1 MTEGSGSAGPETLDS
16 YLDQAL
22 AAVGEA
28 RSRAAIENAA
38 VAEAIRLRERVGE
51 QMSQANEELLMRL
64 QRLEEKVVS
73 SEKLDGPLQ
82 PEVMDGT
89 ATGAPAADVGGPASD
104 AELFTRMADEDDAAM
119 DQLLQD
125 FLAKGADLRDAP

>member
-1 MTEGSGSAGPETLDS
+1 M
-16 YLDQAL
+16 LDQAL

-64 QRLEEKVVS
+64 QRLEENVVS

-89 ATGAPAADVGGPASD
+89 ATSAPAADVGGPASD